1 MNSAINIL
9 DSNLTNHPSYL
20 GFSFY
25 RKLTTSNFIVPKDS
39 YHPIK
44 HKVAGTR
51 HLINRMNIY
60 PFCS

>member
-1 MNSAINIL
+1 MNTAINVL
-9 DSNLTNHPSYL
+9 GSNLSRHPTYL

-25 RKLTTSNFIVPKDS
+25 RILTTSNFIVTKDS

-44 HKVAGTR
+44 HKVAGIR

-60 PFCS
+60 PFCP